1 MLIARVSL
9 IEINPQLIKRFVD
22 AARFDDVSEVI
33 DMLGDGMPINS
44 RDKDGYTALYWAVFN
59 NHTEVVDELLENGA
73 DVNVRNS
80 SYDWTPL
87 HAAAHSNNTDMIK
100 VLLEHGAERS
110 IRNNR
115 GETALD
121 VARMFNGEEA
131 IQQLLE
137 N

>member
-1 MLIARVSL
+1 M
-9 IEINPQLIKRFVD
+9 
-22 AARFDDVSEVI
+22 
-33 DMLGDGMPINS
+33 
-44 RDKDGYTALYWAVFN
+44 
-59 NHTEVVDELLENGA
+59 
-73 DVNVRNS
+73 NVRNS

>member
-1 MLIARVSL
+1 MSL
-9 IEINPQLIKRFVD
+9 IEISSKLVKRFVD
-22 AARFDDVSEVI
+22 AAHFDDVNEVI
-33 DMLGDGMPINS
+33 DMLHGGMPINS

-59 NHTEVVDELLENGA
+59 NHTEVVDELLGNGA

>member
-1 MLIARVSL
+1 MSL
-9 IEINPQLIKRFVD
+9 IEISSKLVKRFVD
-22 AARFDDVSEVI
+22 AAHFDDVNEVI
-33 DMLGDGMPINS
+33 DMLHGGMPINS
-44 RDKDGYTALYWAVFN
+44 RDKDGYTALYWAVFS
-59 NHTEVVDELLENGA
+59 NHTDVVDELLRNGA
-73 DVNVRNS
+73 DVNVRN

-87 HAAAHSNNTDMIK
+87 HAAAHNNTDMMK
-100 VLLEHGAERS
+100 VLLQHGAEPT

-131 IQQLLE
+131 IQRLLE

>member
-9 IEINPQLIKRFVD
+9 IEINPQRIKRFID
-22 AARFDDVSEVI
+22 AAHFDDVSEVI
-33 DMLGDGMPINS
+33 DMLRDGMPINS

-59 NHTEVVDELLENGA
+59 NHTEVVDELLGNGA

-87 HAAAHSNNTDMIK
+87 HAAAHNNNTDMMK
-100 VLLEHGAERS
+100 VLLRHGAEPS

-115 GETALD
+115 GETAFD